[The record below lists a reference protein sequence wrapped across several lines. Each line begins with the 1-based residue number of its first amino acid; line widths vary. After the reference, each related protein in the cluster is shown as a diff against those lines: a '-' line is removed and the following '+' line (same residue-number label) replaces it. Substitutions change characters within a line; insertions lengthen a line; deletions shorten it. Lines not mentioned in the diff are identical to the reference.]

1 MTSLCTALLI
11 PCTLDQ
17 YLPSVLHITLH
28 FFLFFSF
35 LPPLLL
41 IQQMHMYCFILFL
54 RALSAHKRCQF
65 SYILALLRKKKD
77 SEQHAHKIYFGVRSL
92 PSIYWHTFE
101 THVCSQRSHISAVW
115 QGKWM
120 KITYGTVSRVH
131 VEDREFGL
139 SSYLT
144 LLFSFSLLDTQT
156 HTHTNQWQDPD
167 VKWPKNCKVI
177 KQLDQKGIQMWS
189 TSSRTAGTKRTVLI
203 G

>member
-1 MTSLCTALLI
+1 MTSTF
-11 PCTLDQ
+11 
-17 YLPSVLHITLH
+17 LPSHQAVSTVTKSDKPLHRFVDTLYAWPIPSFCSPH
-28 FFLFFSF
+28 HPPFFSLFLFPSSF
-35 LPPLLL
+35 ASYSADAHVLL
-41 IQQMHMYCFILFL
+41 YFVSACFEC
-54 RALSAHKRCQF
+54 R
-65 SYILALLRKKKD
+65 YILALLRKKKD

-131 VEDREFGL
+131 VEDREFRL

-156 HTHTNQWQDPD
+156 HAHKPVTRSW
-167 VKWPKNCKVI
+167 CKMA
-177 KQLDQKGIQMWS
+177 QK
-189 TSSRTAGTKRTVLI
+189 L
-203 G
+203 